1 MIKIIVNTEGNIIRV
16 VSECNTN
23 SLIAKE
29 EFKVLNKEFPKIR
42 DSLLKKFPLF
52 IQAEILADMVSD
64 LHNYEKDE
72 EGEE

>member
-1 MIKIIVNTEGNIIRV
+1 MIQITVNTEGNNIRV
-16 VSECNTN
+16 VAECNTN

-29 EFKVLNKEFPKIR
+29 EFKVLNKEFPRIR
-42 DSLLKKFPLF
+42 ESLLKKFPLF

-64 LHNYEKDE
+64 LHTYEKDE